1 MDRKEDG
8 TMERAFSES
17 EERSPANEIIEE
29 IIEKNSIQEEVSL
42 YSILK
47 EGFQIWVKEQVENS
61 GGKLSGSEWDGKD
74 KVDNWRK
81 KFEHRLEQILYEGVV
96 DDLKTPDKKD
106 PEKKVI
112 MLPKE
117 AKESVLFLVGL
128 GDAGKKY
135 QEELEQFIKGKTI
148 PNDALNYISRMIQLI
163 FSKKNGMALNIQGY
177 INIKGSSQTKEMISK
192 SKEFFKIFADT
203 AAKVAAITD
212 ISAYNRIYS
221 AMDKCEE
228 IMRDVLMDWCMDDR
242 ELPNYDSWIRQNLRK
257 AINDENVFSVE
268 NWKENTNTFLDALDT
283 LCVDE

>member
-1 MDRKEDG
+1 MERKEDG
-8 TMERAFSES
+8 TMELSFSGS
-17 EERSPANEIIEE
+17 EKRSPVDEVIEE
-29 IIEKNSIQEEVSL
+29 INEKYGIQEEVSL

-47 EGFQIWVKEQVENS
+47 VGFQMWVKEQVENS
-61 GGKLSGSEWDGKD
+61 GGKLSGSEWDEWDGKD

-96 DDLKTPDKKD
+96 DNLKTSDKKA
-106 PEKKVI
+106 I

-128 GDAGKKY
+128 GDARKKY
-135 QEELEQFIKGKTI
+135 QEELEQLIKGKTI

-163 FSKKNGMALNIQGY
+163 FSKKNGVVLNIQGY

-192 SKEFFKIFADT
+192 SKEFFKIFANT

-212 ISAYNRIYS
+212 ISAYDRIYS

-257 AINDENVFSVE
+257 AINDDSLFSVE

-283 LCVDE
+283 IDIEE